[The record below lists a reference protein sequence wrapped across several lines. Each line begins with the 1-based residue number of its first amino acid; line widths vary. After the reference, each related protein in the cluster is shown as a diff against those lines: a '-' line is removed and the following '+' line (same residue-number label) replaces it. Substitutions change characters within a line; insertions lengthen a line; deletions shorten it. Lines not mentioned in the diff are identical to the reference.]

1 MRGLLTDDAD
11 PLGHSG
17 GCVLFWAEG
26 RVQRSVASPGPE
38 PGSDGRSKAGPEQ
51 GGQQRAGGR
60 GVGKGGGNG
69 GKGMKAAGNRPR
81 REGQALPSILQV
93 SVSVWVPSRC
103 GLIVP
108 GLKSRIG
115 FHLAGFSGLM
125 RGRNAPR
132 RGRSSDLPGLTTV
145 GPAPIRA
152 LLSFSVG
159 SSAFLPSAITR
170 SSTSPIQV
178 PTQPPLCAHLHN
190 CTAHETAV

>member
-1 MRGLLTDDAD
+1 MCAVLGRGQSATQCCL
-11 PLGHSG
+11 SG
-17 GCVLFWAEG
+17 TGAGVGWPVEGGAGTGWATESGRTGSREG
-26 RVQRSVASPGPE
+26 RGER
-38 PGSDGRSKAGPEQ
+38 
-51 GGQQRAGGR
+51 
-60 GVGKGGGNG
+60 GKGDEGCREPS
-69 GKGMKAAGNRPR
+69 KKR
-81 REGQALPSILQV
+81 RSSTTFHATSKRECLGT
-93 SVSVWVPSRC
+93 SRC